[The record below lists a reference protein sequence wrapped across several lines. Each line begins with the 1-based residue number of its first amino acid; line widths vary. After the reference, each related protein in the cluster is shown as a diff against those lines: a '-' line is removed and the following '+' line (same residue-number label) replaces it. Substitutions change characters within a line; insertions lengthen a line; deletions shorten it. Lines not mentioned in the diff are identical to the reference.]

1 LKLEN
6 VVIVSKFGSKD
17 SEDAAKDVAKKLL
30 EKKVQYTLFHQL
42 MWKEQFKWKL
52 LKK

>member
-1 LKLEN
+1 MKLEN

-30 EKKVQYTLFHQL
+30 EKKVTVYTISPVNVEGAVQ
-42 MWKEQFKWKL
+42 MENS
-52 LKK
+52 